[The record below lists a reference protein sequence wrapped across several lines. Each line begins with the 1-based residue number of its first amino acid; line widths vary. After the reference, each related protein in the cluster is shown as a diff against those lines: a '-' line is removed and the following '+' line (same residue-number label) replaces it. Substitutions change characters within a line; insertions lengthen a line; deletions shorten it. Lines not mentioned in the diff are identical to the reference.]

1 MIAIKTLRE
10 FTENIPLAWATGTNA
25 KLINPIPNNQPLPN
39 DEYFMF
45 GILRGSGEI
54 YKRCEHSNY
63 NFYYADHPYFTNIT
77 NPKHSCY
84 RITKNGHANPVIKNR
99 PNDRYLKFKNEDI
112 KNWDKSGKHIL
123 ICPPSI
129 FIQVFDQAFEWLSKT
144 IEIIKKNSD
153 RKIIINEKKQS
164 LGISKKI
171 NLNLPPINEEYSNNS
186 LNYDLLN
193 AWCLVTYNSMASLS
207 ALTNGIPVFT
217 NSNKCAA
224 FNLSEHDFSKIE
236 NPIYPENRELLFNSL
251 AYSQF
256 TLDEM
261 KSGYAYKISNE
272 NYH

>member
-1 MIAIKTLRE
+1 MIAIKTLRD
-10 FTENIPLAWATGTNA
+10 FTENIPLAWAEGTSA
-25 KLINPIPNNQPLPN
+25 KLINPIANDQSLPK

-54 YKRCEHSNY
+54 YKRCEQSNY
-63 NFYYADHPYFTNIT
+63 NFYYADHPYFTNIK

-84 RITKNGHANPVIKNR
+84 RITKNGHANPVLKNR
-99 PNDRYLKFKNEDI
+99 PNDRYLKFKSTET
-112 KNWDKSGKHIL
+112 KNWNTKGEHIL

-129 FIQVFDQAFEWLSKT
+129 YIQVFDQVFDWLAKT
-144 IEIIKKNSD
+144 ISIIKNNSD

-164 LGISKKI
+164 LEITKKI
-171 NLNLPPINEEYSNNS
+171 NLNLPPIDEEYSNNS
-186 LNYDLLN
+186 LEHDLSN

-207 ALTNGIPVFT
+207 ALINGIPVFT

-224 FNLSEHDFSKIE
+224 FNLAEHDFSKIE
-236 NPIYPENRELLFNSL
+236 KPIYSENREFLFNSL

-261 KSGYAYKISNE
+261 KSGYAYKILNE
-272 NYH
+272 K